1 MDVVHTK
8 KEIMSHGPNIVLGKI
23 GVNRCQETSC
33 TATRSRERKRK
44 PTWLPQKESGMEQF
58 VFDIGS
64 IVRDDTTKH
73 CYGMN
78 VVLS

>member
-8 KEIMSHGPNIVLGKI
+8 KVISHGSNIVLGKI

-33 TATRSRERKRK
+33 TARRSRERKRK
-44 PTWLPQKESGMEQF
+44 PIWLPQKESGREQF